1 MSSTA
6 LDAMREVTTSEVLVV
21 GAGVAGLSVALGLGP
36 RKVTVVTR
44 GRLGLGGSSP
54 MAQGGIAAAVGA
66 DDSPSRHAADTL
78 AVAGGLADPDVVR
91 LLTSEAPR
99 AIARLEELGARFD
112 RQADNGYELSREA
125 AHGRARVLHAGGDAT
140 GAELMRALV
149 RAVAGAA
156 EIQVFEQS
164 DALEL
169 LVDQGRVVGVIVGHC
184 NGRIA
189 LHLARAVVLASGG
202 LGRLFS
208 HTTNAAESTGS
219 GLAMAARAGAQL
231 ADLEFVQFHP
241 TALAVGADPMP
252 LLTEA
257 LRGAGAD
264 LVDGRGRS
272 FMRSVHPA
280 GDLAPRDVVARAI
293 WRRRRAGD
301 EVFLDGRQAVGDAFP
316 TRFPTVYRLCRE
328 HGLDPRSQP
337 IPVAPAAH
345 YHMGGVWVDME
356 GRSSLP
362 GLWACGEV
370 ACTGAHGANRLA
382 SNSLL
387 EALVFGARVKDDLQA
402 ELGKT
407 LPAKVML
414 VSAGRGA
421 GNVPGA
427 AKRATASAAA
437 AIDRIRRT
445 MWNRV
450 GLVRDEEGLRQALE
464 RLETL
469 ARRHDSMDFEVQNQL
484 VLARLL
490 ATAARCR
497 RESRGSHYR
506 QDYPQA
512 STSWQKHLVVTLQP
526 STSLLPEVKVRS
538 TQAFGSDEV
547 SRLAAQGAR

>member
-6 LDAMREVTTSEVLVV
+6 LDAVREVTTSDVLVV
-21 GAGVAGLSVALGLGP
+21 GAGVAGLSVALGMGP

-54 MAQGGIAAAVGA
+54 MAQGGVAAAVGA

-78 AVAGGLADPDVVR
+78 AVAGGLADPEVVS
-91 LLTSEAPR
+91 LLTSEAPQV
-99 AIARLEELGARFD
+99 IARLEELGARFD
-112 RQADNGYELSREA
+112 RQADTGYELSREA

-140 GAELMRALV
+140 GVELV
-149 RAVAGAA
+149 RTLVQAVEREPA
-156 EIQVFEQS
+156 IQVIEQS

-169 LVDQGRVVGVIVGHC
+169 LVEKGRVVGVIVRYRH
-184 NGRIA
+184 GRIA

-208 HTTNAAESTGS
+208 HTTNAPESTGG

-257 LRGAGAD
+257 LRGAGAE
-264 LVDGRGRS
+264 LVDGKGRT
-272 FMRSVHPA
+272 FMRSIHPA

-293 WRRRRAGD
+293 WRRRQAGD
-301 EVFLDGRQAVGDAFP
+301 EVFLDGRQAVGDVFP

-328 HGLDPRSQP
+328 QGLDPRSQP

-345 YHMGGVWVDME
+345 YHMGGIWVDGQ

-387 EALVFGARVKDDLQA
+387 EALVFGARVKDDLRA
-402 ELGKT
+402 ELDRPPT
-407 LPAKVML
+407 KVVL
-414 VSAGRGA
+414 ASAGRGSDD
-421 GNVPGA
+421 VPGA
-427 AKRATASAAA
+427 GKSATASAASS
-437 AIDRIRRT
+437 IGRLRRA

-450 GLVRDEEGLRQALE
+450 GLVRDEEGLGQALE
-464 RLETL
+464 MFESL
-469 ARRHDSMDFEVQNQL
+469 ARQHHPLDRNVQDQL
-484 VLARLL
+484 VVARLL
-490 ATAARCR
+490 ATAARRR

-506 QDYPQA
+506 QDFQQA
-512 STSWQKHLVVTLQP
+512 SNTWQKHLLVR
-526 STSLLPEVKVRS
+526 LLPSASPLPEIEVLS
-538 TQAFGSDEV
+538 TPSPGSDSTPLSVE
-547 SRLAAQGAR
+547 RRAG

>member
-1 MSSTA
+1 MGAAA
-6 LDAMREVTTSEVLVV
+6 LDAVWEVTTSEVLVV
-21 GAGVAGLSVALGLGP
+21 GGGVAGLSVALGMVP

-54 MAQGGIAAAVGA
+54 LAQGGIAAAMGA

-78 AVAGGLADPDVVR
+78 AVAGGLADPEVVS
-91 LLTSEAPR
+91 LLTSEAPP

-112 RQADNGYELSREA
+112 RRADTGYELNREA

-149 RAVAGAA
+149 KAVEGAP
-156 EIQVFEQS
+156 EIQVLEQS

-169 LVDQGRVVGVIVGHC
+169 LVEKGRVVGVIVRHP
-184 NGRIA
+184 NGRLA

-208 HTTNAAESTGS
+208 HTTNAAESTGG

-257 LRGAGAD
+257 LRGAGAK
-264 LVDGRGRS
+264 LVDGNGGA
-272 FMRSVHPA
+272 FMESVHPA
-280 GDLAPRDVVARAI
+280 ADLAPRDVVARAI
-293 WRRRRAGD
+293 WRLRGAGD

-316 TRFPTVYRLCRE
+316 TRFPTVYRLCCE

-345 YHMGGVWVDME
+345 YHMGGVWVDIE

-370 ACTGAHGANRLA
+370 ACTGVHGANRLA

-402 ELGKT
+402 ELDRA
-407 LPAKVML
+407 LPTKAVL
-414 VSAGRGA
+414 AFAGSGA
-421 GNVPGA
+421 GDVTGT

-437 AIDRIRRT
+437 SIARIRRT

-450 GLVRDEEGLRQALE
+450 GLVRDEEGLRGALE

-469 ARRHDSMDFEVQNQL
+469 AQRHDPLDREVQNQL
-484 VLARLL
+484 VVARLL
-490 ATAARCR
+490 ASAAQCR
-497 RESRGSHYR
+497 RESRGSHFR
-506 QDYPQA
+506 QDFPQA
-512 STSWQKHLVVTLQP
+512 STSWQKRLLVTLRP
-526 STSLLPEVKVRS
+526 SALLLPEIEVRS
-538 TQAFGSDEV
+538 THSSGPDEV
-547 SRLAAQGAR
+547 SRLAAGGAG

>member
-1 MSSTA
+1 MSSTT
-6 LDAMREVTTSEVLVV
+6 LDAVREVTTSEVLVIGG
-21 GAGVAGLSVALGLGP
+21 GAGGLSVALGMVP
-36 RKVTVVTR
+36 RKVTLVTR

-54 MAQGGIAAAVGA
+54 LAQGGIAAAVGA

-78 AVAGGLADPDVVR
+78 AVAGGLADPEVVG
-91 LLTSEAPR
+91 LLTSEAPQ

-112 RQADNGYELSREA
+112 RRVDDGYELSREA

-149 RAVAGAA
+149 KAVEGAPGMR
-156 EIQVFEQS
+156 VLEQR

-169 LVDQGRVVGVIVGHC
+169 LVEEGRVVGAVVRHRSGQV
-184 NGRIA
+184 A

-208 HTTNAAESTGS
+208 RTTNAPESTGA
-219 GLAMAARAGAQL
+219 GLALAARAGAQL

-257 LRGAGAD
+257 LRGAGAK
-264 LVDGRGRS
+264 LVDGEGGS
-272 FMRSVHPA
+272 VMQAVHPA
-280 GDLAPRDVVARAI
+280 AELAPRDVVARAI
-293 WRRRRAGD
+293 WRRRQAGD

-316 TRFPTVYRLCRE
+316 SRFPTVYRICRE

-345 YHMGGVWVDME
+345 YHMGGVWVDIA

-387 EALVFGARVKDDLQA
+387 EALVFGARVKDDLRA
-402 ELGKT
+402 ELDRAMPTK
-407 LPAKVML
+407 L
-414 VSAGRGA
+414 VLASAGDGA
-421 GNVPGA
+421 GDVPTTGEQDS
-427 AKRATASAAA
+427 ASAAA
-437 AIDRIRRT
+437 AIARVRRI
-445 MWNRV
+445 MWSRV
-450 GLVRDEEGLRQALE
+450 GLVRDEEGLGQALE
-464 RLETL
+464 GLETL
-469 ARRHDSMDFEVQNQL
+469 ARRHGPLERDVQSQL
-484 VLARLL
+484 VVARLL

-497 RESRGSHYR
+497 RESRGSHFR
-506 QDYPQA
+506 QDFPQPA
-512 STSWQKHLVVTLQP
+512 AAWQKRLLVRLQP
-526 STSLLPEVKVRS
+526 SASLLPEIEICS
-538 TQAFGSDEV
+538 THPAGPDEA
-547 SRLAAQGAR
+547 SRLAAGGKG

>member
-1 MSSTA
+1 V
-6 LDAMREVTTSEVLVV
+6 REVTTSDVLVV
-21 GAGVAGLSVALGLGP
+21 GGGVAGLSVALGITP
-36 RKVTVVTR
+36 RRVTVVTR

-54 MAQGGIAAAVGA
+54 LAQGGIAAAVGV

-78 AVAGGLADPDVVR
+78 AVAGGLADPEVVS
-91 LLTSEAPR
+91 LLTSEAPQV
-99 AIARLEELGARFD
+99 IARLEELGTRFD
-112 RQADNGYELSREA
+112 RRADTGYELSREA

-140 GAELMRALV
+140 GVELVRALV
-149 RAVAGAA
+149 QAVEREAA
-156 EIQVFEQS
+156 IQVIEQS

-169 LVDQGRVVGVIVGHC
+169 LLEKGRVVGAIVRHRH
-184 NGRIA
+184 GRVA

-208 HTTNAAESTGS
+208 HTTNAPESTGA

-257 LRGAGAD
+257 LRGAGAE
-264 LVDGRGRS
+264 LVDGQGRT
-272 FMRSVHPA
+272 FMPSIHPA

-293 WRRRRAGD
+293 WRRRQAGD

-316 TRFPTVYRLCRE
+316 SRFPTVYHLCRQ

-345 YHMGGVWVDME
+345 YHMGGIWVDGQ
-356 GRSSLP
+356 GRSSLS

-387 EALVFGARVKDDLQA
+387 EALVFGARVKDDLQR
-402 ELGKT
+402 ELDNVPPPNVV
-407 LPAKVML
+407 LASV
-414 VSAGRGA
+414 GRGA
-421 GNVPGA
+421 DDLAGA
-427 AKRATASAAA
+427 GKSATASAVPS
-437 AIDRIRRT
+437 IGQLRRA

-450 GLVRDEEGLRQALE
+450 GLVRDEEGLEQALE
-464 RLETL
+464 MFESL
-469 ARRHDSMDFEVQNQL
+469 ARQHDPLDRDVQDQL
-484 VLARLL
+484 VVARLL

-506 QDYPQA
+506 QDLPRA
-512 STSWQKHLVVTLQP
+512 STSWQKHLLVTLQP
-526 STSLLPEVKVRS
+526 SASPLPDIEVHS
-538 TQAFGSDEV
+538 TPSAGSDRAPLSAE
-547 SRLAAQGAR
+547 RRTG

>member
-112 RQADNGYELSREA
+112 RQADSGYELSREA

-149 RAVAGAA
+149 KAVAGAA

-257 LRGAGAD
+257 LRGAGAE

-316 TRFPTVYRLCRE
+316 TRFPTVYRLCRD

-469 ARRHDSMDFEVQNQL
+469 TKRHDPMDCEVQNQL

-526 STSLLPEVKVRS
+526 STSLLPEVEVRS

>member
-112 RQADNGYELSREA
+112 RQADSGYELSREA

-149 RAVAGAA
+149 KAVAGAA

-257 LRGAGAD
+257 LRGAGAE

-469 ARRHDSMDFEVQNQL
+469 ARRHDSMDCEVRNQL

-526 STSLLPEVKVRS
+526 STSLLPEVEVRS

>member
-6 LDAMREVTTSEVLVV
+6 LDAVREVTTSDVLVV
-21 GAGVAGLSVALGLGP
+21 GGGVAGLSVALGMAP
-36 RKVTVVTR
+36 RRVTVVTR

-54 MAQGGIAAAVGA
+54 LAQGGIAAAVGV

-78 AVAGGLADPDVVR
+78 AVAGGLADPEVVS
-91 LLTSEAPR
+91 LLTSEAPQV
-99 AIARLEELGARFD
+99 IARLEELGARFD
-112 RQADNGYELSREA
+112 RRADTGYELSREA

-140 GAELMRALV
+140 GVELV
-149 RAVAGAA
+149 RTLVQAVEREPA
-156 EIQVFEQS
+156 IQVIEQS

-169 LVDQGRVVGVIVGHC
+169 LVEKGRVVGAIVRHRH
-184 NGRIA
+184 GRIA

-208 HTTNAAESTGS
+208 HTTNAPESTGG

-257 LRGAGAD
+257 LRGAGAE
-264 LVDGRGRS
+264 LVDGQGRT
-272 FMRSVHPA
+272 FMPSIHPA

-293 WRRRRAGD
+293 WRRRQAGD

-316 TRFPTVYRLCRE
+316 SRFPTVYHLCRQ

-345 YHMGGVWVDME
+345 YHMGGIWVDGQ
-356 GRSSLP
+356 GRSSLS

-402 ELGKT
+402 ELDRA
-407 LPAKVML
+407 LPIKVGL
-414 VSAGRGA
+414 VAVGRGA
-421 GNVPGA
+421 GGVPRA
-427 AKRATASAAA
+427 ANRATASEAASIA
-437 AIDRIRRT
+437 RIRRT
-445 MWNRV
+445 MWNWV
-450 GLVRDEEGLRQALE
+450 GLVREEEGLRGALE

-469 ARRHDSMDFEVQNQL
+469 ARRHDPLDREVQNQL
-484 VLARLL
+484 VVARLL
-490 ATAARCR
+490 ATAAQCR
-497 RESRGSHYR
+497 RESRGSHFR
-506 QDYPQA
+506 QDFPQA
-512 STSWQKHLVVTLQP
+512 STSWQKRLVVTLRP
-526 STSLLPEVKVRS
+526 PTLLLPEIEVRS
-538 TQAFGSDEV
+538 THASGPDEA
-547 SRLAAQGAR
+547 SQLAAGGAG